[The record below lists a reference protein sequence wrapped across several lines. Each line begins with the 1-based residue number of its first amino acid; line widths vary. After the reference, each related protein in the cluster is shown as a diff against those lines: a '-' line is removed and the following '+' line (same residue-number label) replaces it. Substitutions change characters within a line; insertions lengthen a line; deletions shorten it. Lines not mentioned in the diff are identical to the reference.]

1 MNTSA
6 ISSPVNINVGS
17 PSATKP
23 SDAGTDTSFG
33 QVLSREMTA
42 RPESTEPVKATAG
55 AASKNTQA
63 ARPANNKSDAAKS
76 AEDSPTNSADASGTS
91 AVTDGKDMT
100 ESATSASQDDDAPLS
115 AASEDLLALVASLT
129 QAAAAEAKP
138 GNGIMPVA
146 DQSIAGEGV
155 AQAELNPGNAGLPA
169 ATDQDLTP
177 HLAAQAAAS
186 TPAAILA
193 TQQPA
198 ANDSAVDTALAN
210 AGQAGLGRAT
220 TAPEIT
226 PRAAALQRANNRTEQ
241 AAAAS
246 LTTQEQGNFDAKL
259 AQAESGRPAPEI
271 APQKIASE
279 MAMPKTLQDSQQS
292 IASTFNVGTASPTPL
307 QSTQSLSTPATATH
321 TLAPQVGS
329 PGWDQALGQRV
340 VWMVNG
346 EQQSASLTLNPP
358 DLGPLQVELKVANSQ
373 ATANF
378 TAAQPEV
385 RQALEAAMPK
395 LREMLGE
402 AGIQLGQASVSA
414 GTPNNQQGGFE
425 QPQQTSRN
433 AGAMD
438 NGADTPAQIVRSQP
452 ISAGQGLVD
461 TFA

>member
-1 MNTSA
+1 MNTPA
-6 ISSPVNINVGS
+6 ISSPVNISTGS

-33 QVLSREMTA
+33 QVLSREMAA
-42 RPESTEPVKATAG
+42 RPESMETTKATAG
-55 AASKNTQA
+55 APSKNTQA

-76 AEDSPTNSADASGTS
+76 TEDSPTNSADARGTS
-91 AVTDGKDMT
+91 AVADGKNMT
-100 ESATSASQDDDAPLS
+100 ESANSASQDDDAPLS
-115 AASEDLLALVASLT
+115 TASEDLLALVASLT
-129 QAAAAEAKP
+129 QPA
-138 GNGIMPVA
+138 VA
-146 DQSIAGEGV
+146 DAKSGEDGTVPVLDGGSEGEGT
-155 AQAELNPGNAGLPA
+155 AQAGLNASNAGLA
-169 ATDQDLTP
+169 ATDRTAL
-177 HLAAQAAAS
+177 L

-193 TQQPA
+193 NQQSA
-198 ANDSAVDTALAN
+198 ATDSAADIVLAN
-210 AGQAGLGRAT
+210 AHQPEVGGAAT
-220 TAPEIT
+220 AATETTLRTAM
-226 PRAAALQRANNRTEQ
+226 QRANNRTEQ

-246 LTTQEQGNFDAKL
+246 LAAQEQGNFDAKL

-271 APQKIASE
+271 AAQKIASE
-279 MAMPKTLQDSQQS
+279 IAVPKALQDSQQPV
-292 IASTFNVGTASPTPL
+292 ASTFNVGVASSAPL
-307 QSTQSLSTPATATH
+307 QSTQSPSTPATATH

-385 RQALEAAMPK
+385 RQALEAAIPK